1 VFPKQ
6 IVELRNHGMV
16 LGYGLPFE
24 LADRSLDLC
33 GREFHRMNLS
43 VWLRLGAR

>member
-1 VFPKQ
+1 MS
-6 IVELRNHGMV
+6 GMV

-33 GREFHRMNLS
+33 GREFHRTLLS
-43 VWLRLGAR
+43 E